1 MNLILLILVA
11 FFLINTKSVQAYQSN
26 SPSYEKIIGE
36 VILKF
41 KYFETTNIH
50 DFKYQEFVTNI
61 TSYLESC
68 DKMTYSEIR
77 FTGLDTKGE
86 SNDLSL
92 TLDIMFQKETDSYN
106 LDLEYS
112 IIHSELSSCFDNDQ
126 LSDFLIYELGMENH
140 IYWELSNKFSTVYST
155 NYSQFLH
162 FFLLGDWVRF
172 M

>member
-11 FFLINTKSVQAYQSN
+11 FFLINPKSVQAYQSN

-68 DKMTYSEIR
+68 DKMTYSDIR
-77 FTGLDTKGE
+77 FTGLE
-86 SNDLSL
+86 
-92 TLDIMFQKETDSYN
+92 E
-106 LDLEYS
+106 E
-112 IIHSELSSCFDNDQ
+112 E
-126 LSDFLIYELGMENH
+126 EE
-140 IYWELSNKFSTVYST
+140 EEEE
-155 NYSQFLH
+155 
-162 FFLLGDWVRF
+162 
-172 M
+172 